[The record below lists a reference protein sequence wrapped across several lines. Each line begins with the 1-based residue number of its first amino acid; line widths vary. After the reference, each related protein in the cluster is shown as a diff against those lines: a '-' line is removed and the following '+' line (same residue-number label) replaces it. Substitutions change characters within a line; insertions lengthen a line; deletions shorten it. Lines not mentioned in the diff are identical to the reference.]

1 MLKRERDAN
10 RIVVRHEE
18 LVARPYPVIANLYQ
32 RVGLVQKQTAVHA
45 ARLPERKVHDYSF
58 IKYELMRNPFRAEIL
73 SMVKARA
80 RSLPAMTQLFQH
92 SRAAAC
98 AMRQKDGSTI
108 CAPETIPNRVLRKV
122 FSSHG
127 RKGKDETSRHSHAPA
142 S

>member
-1 MLKRERDAN
+1 
-10 RIVVRHEE
+10 
-18 LVARPYPVIANLYQ
+18 
-32 RVGLVQKQTAVHA
+32 
-45 ARLPERKVHDYSF
+45 
-58 IKYELMRNPFRAEIL
+58 
-73 SMVKARA
+73 
-80 RSLPAMTQLFQH
+80 MTQLFQH

-142 S
+142 SLTARLNARVADRGRSLPVLEGVTRSPQMPVIASEFGVCSGRAGHTVS